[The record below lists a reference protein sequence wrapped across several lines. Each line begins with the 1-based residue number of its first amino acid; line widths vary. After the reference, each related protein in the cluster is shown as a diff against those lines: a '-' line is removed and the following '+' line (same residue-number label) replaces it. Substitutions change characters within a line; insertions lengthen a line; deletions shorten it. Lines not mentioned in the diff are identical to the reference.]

1 MPRVLGNFGWICAYF
16 LHSTC
21 DFFFLQ
27 FFVSVLAVW
36 HCLYFLTLQQIRWS
50 KSSDHAN
57 SSKIYEF
64 SYALPVNVY
73 ALCVRQ
79 NHEMPI
85 KSSFQPPDRTDWPHP
100 LKKLKALKI
109 LCRTFELL
117 QLSLWSTSSLSAA
130 TILAL
135 RA

>member
-1 MPRVLGNFGWICAYF
+1 MHTFYIVPVI
-16 LHSTC
+16 
-21 DFFFLQ
+21 FFFQ

-85 KSSFQPPDRTDWPHP
+85 NLHFSHLTEQTDPIH
-100 LKKLKALKI
+100 
-109 LCRTFELL
+109 
-117 QLSLWSTSSLSAA
+117 
-130 TILAL
+130 
-135 RA
+135 

>member
-21 DFFFLQ
+21 DFFFFQ
-27 FFVSVLAVW
+27 FFVSVLA
-36 HCLYFLTLQQIRWS
+36 LPIFPNFKRIQQIRWS
-50 KSSDHAN
+50 KSSGHSN
-57 SSKIYEF
+57 SSKDYEF
-64 SYALPVNVY
+64 CYALPVNVY
-73 ALCVRQ
+73 TLWLRRHHQ
-79 NHEMPI
+79 MPI
-85 KSSFQPPDRTDWPHP
+85 KSSFQPPDRRDWPHP

-117 QLSLWSTSSLSAA
+117 QLSSWSSSSLSAA